1 MKKKASFL
9 LYTLVV
15 TAVSTG
21 AVWLL
26 TGVFHNEEPQ
36 PLYNNIVIEE
46 TDSLIFFY
54 PQFDTLDLVCSA
66 EVPMRDSSLFCCCA
80 AFTAHCLDTFAHDN
94 IRCNHV
100 SAGILYDGSIEPI
113 CTGVFTFY
121 DGKAHFDF
129 ANQTALDSAAAHHGM
144 GFQQILILKNDSVV
158 SSDSLQNLFRKCFVF
173 RSLAEKEGKLCLV
186 QSKDTLPYPQYVH
199 LLAKAGVSNAIYLDM
214 GGWSHGYYRDNFG
227 KLQYLGDEPNRYA
240 TNWILFRK

>member
-1 MKKKASFL
+1 MKTRASSI
-9 LYTLVV
+9 LYLFIV
-15 TAVSTG
+15 TAIATG
-21 AVWLL
+21 AVGLL
-26 TGVFHNEEPQ
+26 TTVFHDEERQ
-36 PLYNNIVIEE
+36 PIYNNIVIEE
-46 TDSLIFFY
+46 TDSLIFYY
-54 PQFDTLDLVCSA
+54 PQFDTLDFVCGA

-100 SAGILYDGSIEPI
+100 SAGILYAGSSEPV

-129 ANQTALDSAAAHHGM
+129 ANQTALDSAAVRHGM

-158 SSDSLQNLFRKCFVF
+158 CSDSLQNLFRKSFVF
-173 RSLAEKEGKLCLV
+173 RSLAEKDGKLCLV
-186 QSKDTLPYPQYVH
+186 QSKDTLPYLQYVN
-199 LLAKAGVSNAIYLDM
+199 LLAKAKVSNAIYLDM

-227 KLQYLGDEPNRYA
+227 ELQYLGNEPTPYA
-240 TNWILFRK
+240 TNWILFGK

>member
-1 MKKKASFL
+1 MKKKASSFL
-9 LYTLVV
+9 YILIVI
-15 TAVSTG
+15 AVATG
-21 AVWLL
+21 TVWLL
-26 TGVFHNEEPQ
+26 TCVFHNEKPQ

-54 PQFDTLDLVCSA
+54 PQFDTLDLVCGA

-100 SAGILYDGSIEPI
+100 SAGILYAGSDEPV

-129 ANQTALDSAAAHHGM
+129 ANHAALDSAAARHGM
-144 GFQQILILKNDSVV
+144 GFQQILILRNDSVV
-158 SSDSLQNLFRKCFVF
+158 SSDSLQNLFRKSFVF
-173 RSLAEKEGKLCLV
+173 RSLAEKDGKLCLV
-186 QSKDTLPYPQYVH
+186 QSKDTLPYPQYVN
-199 LLAKAGVSNAIYLDM
+199 LLAKAKVSNAIYLDM

-227 KLQYLGDEPNRYA
+227 KLQYLGEESNPYS
-240 TNWILFRK
+240 TNWILFGK